1 MLIGSFL
8 EPSDV
13 ISLGIGKVLDLGL
26 AVIGT
31 ISSRQMS
38 QYRLDTD
45 RVDDYMSVLYC
56 SLFGAGLTHIGFT
69 CVQE

>member
-13 ISLGIGKVLDLGL
+13 ISLGIGEVLNLGL

-31 ISSRQMS
+31 VSSRQMS
-38 QYRLDTD
+38 QYRLYTD
-45 RVDDYMSVLYC
+45 RVDDYVSV
-56 SLFGAGLTHIGFT
+56 F
-69 CVQE
+69 